1 MFIFP
6 TLAFGDTL
14 LGEARNSKGEVIYLE
29 THEIQ
34 KDKSGSNSLI
44 RVEYKKPNGE
54 IFATMTSDFSKDP
67 LVPKTVFEDTR
78 FNTKIVLENSDGKI
92 VFEEL
97 KNDKQIAKKSIS
109 KSGLMVASQGFD
121 NFIRSHADQLS
132 RKPVDFKFGVLSKM
146 DFYSL
151 TGYQKDDSTDSEL
164 KYGIQPSSW
173 FIRLFAGELNVV
185 YDRKTM
191 RLKTFKGRSNLL
203 DDRGGSQDVTIT
215 YKWKD

>member
-1 MFIFP
+1 MKSKILSLMFIFP

-146 DFYSL
+146 DFW
-151 TGYQKDDSTDSEL
+151 GYQNHL
-164 KYGIQPSSW
+164 PQ
-173 FIRLFAGELNVV
+173 
-185 YDRKTM
+185 
-191 RLKTFKGRSNLL
+191 
-203 DDRGGSQDVTIT
+203 
-215 YKWKD
+215 